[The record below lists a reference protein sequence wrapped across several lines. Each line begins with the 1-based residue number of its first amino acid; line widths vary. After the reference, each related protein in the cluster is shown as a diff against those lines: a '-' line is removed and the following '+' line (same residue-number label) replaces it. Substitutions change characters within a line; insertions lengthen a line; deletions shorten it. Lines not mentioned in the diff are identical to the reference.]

1 MSADPLKS
9 PADFLSAAGAI
20 ELAPGVGIEPS
31 RLRLQYA
38 RSSGPGG
45 QNVNKVNTKTEL
57 WAPVAALIGLSDA
70 ARGRLAKLAGHR
82 LTLAGEIHIAADNHR
97 TQEANRAEAFDRL
110 RDLIVQ
116 ALHEPRRRR
125 KTKPSKAARRRRVD
139 AKKRRG
145 AVKVNRRYSG
155 GAE

>member
-1 MSADPLKS
+1 MSESDPKP
-9 PADFLSAAGAI
+9 PAITSGI
-20 ELAPGVGIEPS
+20 ELAPGVTVNEN

-57 WAPVAALIGLSDA
+57 WVPINALIGLTEN
-70 ARGRLAKLAGHR
+70 ARARLTKLAGHR

-110 RDLIVQ
+110 RELIIQ
-116 ALHEPRRRR
+116 AMHEPKRRK
-125 KTKPSKAARRRRVD
+125 KTKPSKGAKRRRLNE
-139 AKKRRG
+139 KKRRG
-145 AVKVNRRYSG
+145 AVKSNRRYSDSD
-155 GAE
+155 

>member
-1 MSADPLKS
+1 MSDADSKLPPS
-9 PADFLSAAGAI
+9 GV
-20 ELAPGVGIEPS
+20 ELAPGVTVDANQ
-31 RLRLQYA
+31 LRLQYA

-57 WAPVAALIGLSDA
+57 WVPVAALIGLSEA

-97 TQEANRAEAFDRL
+97 TQEANRGEAFDRL
-110 RDLIVQ
+110 RDLLVE
-116 ALHEPRRRR
+116 AMFEPKRRR
-125 KTKPSKAARRRRVD
+125 KTKPSKGAKRRRLD
-139 AKKRRG
+139 EKKRRG
-145 AVKVNRRYSG
+145 AVKSNRRFSG

>member
-1 MSADPLKS
+1 MSDTDEKLPS
-9 PADFLSAAGAI
+9 PSRGI
-20 ELAPGVGIEPS
+20 ELAPGVTIDES
-31 RLRLQYA
+31 RIRLQYA

-57 WAPVAALIGLSDA
+57 WIALNALLGLTDSA
-70 ARGRLAKLAGHR
+70 LARLTKLAGHR

-110 RDLIVQ
+110 RELIIQ
-116 ALHEPRRRR
+116 AMHEPKRRK
-125 KTKPSKAARRRRVD
+125 KTKPSKGAKRRRLD

-145 AVKVNRRYSG
+145 AVKSNRRYSG
-155 GAE
+155 GSD